1 MTGGQRPKTRT
12 VYKKSRTIAPLHTS
26 GSVAV
31 SSDGSRI
38 VTCVAEEAL
47 FTELSS
53 GQLLCRFSCDTESI
67 TSLCLTPSA
76 SHLVVFTAA
85 PALRVYEIPKS
96 FSGQVVHP
104 SRVIARAHDAPVHVC
119 TVDPT
124 STYLASGSADG
135 IVKVWDISTT
145 HVTHVFKGHGGVV
158 SALKFNF
165 PRNPSIVTSERTLQL
180 VTASVD
186 TRIRLFDLM
195 ATSRNEQG
203 ALRPIAVLEGHVS
216 VPRGLDVTPDGKW
229 LISGGR
235 DSVVMLWDMSSSPS
249 SGDRIISKGKNKSK
263 TIAPTLSKTIPVME
277 RVEAVGFVL
286 PDLSDFTSE
295 TSRFHFFTAGDKG
308 VVRIWD
314 SREGSVLH
322 SSSANSESGLAD
334 QEEQR
339 QIIEAFYI
347 PSVDTI
353 VSAHADQNIFFYS
366 LKTWTRVRQ
375 LIGFNDEIVDA
386 IFLSPHNTSPI
397 PSTASC
403 SRDSHLALATNS
415 SLVRI
420 YSASS
425 LDVHVLS
432 GHSEIVLSLDQG
444 VGGRLFASGS
454 KDKSTRIW
462 APSEQLHGANSQWGC
477 VALCEGHA
485 ESVGSVAM
493 SRVYSDTDSH
503 PRFMFTGSQDR
514 TIKMWDLSEVP
525 LTFCGAD
532 PLKCHSL
539 TTHKAH
545 DKDINSL
552 DVAPNDQLLASGS
565 QDRTAKVYEVS
576 YRPSSG
582 GKLPHGEIKLL
593 GICKGHKRGVWNVRF
608 GKTDRVLATG
618 SSDKTVKLWSLE
630 DFTCV
635 KTFEG
640 HTNSVLRVDFINY
653 GTQLVSTGSD
663 GLVKLWNV
671 REEECMA
678 TLDNH
683 EDKVWALAIS
693 NDERTIVSGAADS
706 IVTFW
711 KDCTEEDERESEAKR
726 ADQVLREQ
734 DFMNHLALH
743 DYRRAIELA
752 LAMQQPG
759 RLLTLFKDIMSAAL
773 EGESWG
779 DTSVSGNQALDEVL
793 RTLPG
798 SDLSLLLRYVRNW
811 NTNAK
816 MSGVAQ
822 GVLYAILKLRRVEDV
837 VDAFSDSSLEAFEAS
852 TRDPRKPADRATGL
866 QDIVDG
872 LIPYTQRH
880 LARLDRLV
888 QESFVVDYILNEMD
902 GGMFDGAEE
911 DAMEV
916 DGTNA
921 IS

>member
-1 MTGGQRPKTRT
+1 MVGDQRPKART
-12 VYKKSRTIAPLHTS
+12 IYKKSRTIAPLHTL

-31 SSDGSRI
+31 SLDGSRI

-47 FTELSS
+47 FTEISS
-53 GQLLCRFSCDTESI
+53 GQLLCRFSCDNESI

-76 SHLVVFTAA
+76 SHLIIFTAA
-85 PALRVYEIPKS
+85 PSLRLYEIPES
-96 FSGQVVHP
+96 LSGQVVPP

-124 STYLASGSADG
+124 STYLASGAADG
-135 IVKVWDISTT
+135 IVKVWDISTA
-145 HVTHVFKGHGGVV
+145 HITHVFKGHGGAV

-165 PRNPSIVTSERTLQL
+165 PRDPSIVTSERTLQL

-235 DSVVMLWDMSSSPS
+235 DSVVVLWDISS
-249 SGDRIISKGKNKSK
+249 SGDRSVSKGRLKSK
-263 TIAPTLSKTIPVME
+263 TVAPTMFKTIPVME
-277 RVEAVGFVL
+277 RVEAVGFVN
-286 PDLSDFTSE
+286 PDVSDSISE
-295 TSRFHFFTAGDKG
+295 KSKFHFFTAGDKG
-308 VVRIWD
+308 VIRIWD

-322 SSSANSESGLAD
+322 SLATDSSTVD

-339 QIIEAFYI
+339 QIVEALYI
-347 PSVDTI
+347 PSVDMI
-353 VSAHADQNIFFYS
+353 VSVHADQNIFFYS
-366 LKTWTRVRQ
+366 LKMRTRVRQ
-375 LIGFNDEIVDA
+375 LIGYNDEIVDA
-386 IFLSPHNTSPI
+386 IFLSPHNNSPI
-397 PSTASC
+397 PSTTSS
-403 SRDSHLALATNS
+403 SRDSHIALATNS
-415 SLVRI
+415 SLIRV

-425 LDVHVLS
+425 LDAHVLS
-432 GHSEIVLSLDQG
+432 SHSEIVLSLDQG
-444 VGGRLFASGS
+444 MGGRLFASGS
-454 KDKSTRIW
+454 KDKSARIW
-462 APSEQLHGANSQWGC
+462 APSEQLAGTSGQWGC

-514 TIKMWDLSEVP
+514 TIKMWDLSGVP
-525 LTFCGAD
+525 LTFCDAD

-565 QDRTAKVYEVS
+565 QDRVAKVYEVS
-576 YRPSSG
+576 YRPSSRG
-582 GKLPHGEIKLL
+582 NLPHGEITLL
-593 GICKGHKRGVWNVRF
+593 GTCKGHKRGVWNVRF
-608 GKTDRVLATG
+608 GKTERVLATG

-640 HTNSVLRVDFINY
+640 HTNSVLRVDFLNS

-663 GLVKLWNV
+663 GLVKIWNV
-671 REEECMA
+671 REEECIA

-693 NDERTIVSGAADS
+693 TDERTIISGAADS

-711 KDCTEEDERESEAKR
+711 QDCTEEDEREKEAKR

-734 DFMNHLALH
+734 DFMNYLALH
-743 DYRRAIELA
+743 DYRRAVELA

-759 RLLTLFKDIMSAAL
+759 RLLALFKDVMSAAL
-773 EGESWG
+773 EGESLG
-779 DTSVSGNQALDEVL
+779 NTSVSGNQALDEVL

-798 SDLSLLLRYVRNW
+798 SDLSLLLRYVRDW
-811 NTNAK
+811 NTSAK
-816 MSGVAQ
+816 MSGIAQ
-822 GVLYAILKLRRVEDV
+822 GILYAILKLRRVGDV
-837 VDAFSDSSLEAFEAS
+837 ADAFSDNSLQGFGLS
-852 TRDPRKPADRATGL
+852 GRDLPKPAGGATPL

-888 QESFVVDYILNEMD
+888 QESFVVDYILSEMD
-902 GGMFDGAEE
+902 GGMFDGAE
-911 DAMEV
+911 DSMDV